1 MTLARGDRL
10 TLLGSFISQ
19 EHNITL
25 AMLVGFS
32 VSNPAAQPEFQ
43 VALTYYG
50 EQAPPN
56 PPEESFFQ
64 AVGQKCLLMSSQ
76 ICHILILKN
85 LFRIADTALAGF
97 ILAGLQQQAAG
108 TGSDVPLHLT
118 SFMDKDPDQIN
129 TSILDAVSVSRDRVN
144 LDRLPQPYTDACD
157 RV

>member
-1 MTLARGDRL
+1 MLA
-10 TLLGSFISQ
+10 
-19 EHNITL
+19 
-25 AMLVGFS
+25 GFN

-56 PPEESFFQ
+56 PPEESSFQ
-64 AVGQKCLLMSSQ
+64 AVGQTLALKLTRDCQCLPMSSP

-118 SFMDKDPDQIN
+118 SFMVKDPDQIN
-129 TSILDAVSVSRDRVN
+129 ANILDAVSVSRDRVN